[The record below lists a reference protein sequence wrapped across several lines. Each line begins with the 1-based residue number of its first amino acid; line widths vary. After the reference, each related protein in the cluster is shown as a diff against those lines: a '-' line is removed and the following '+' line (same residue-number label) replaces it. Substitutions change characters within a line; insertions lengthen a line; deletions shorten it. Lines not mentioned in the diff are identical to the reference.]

1 MYINHNEEVYVVLKG
16 KLFSSLIAQDI
27 TECFDRFVMTRL
39 VNACLYATQIKLE
52 KRDKK
57 QCK

>member
-27 TECFDRFVMTRL
+27 TECFPMRKNV
-39 VNACLYATQIKLE
+39 IH
-52 KRDKK
+52 
-57 QCK
+57 